1 MYSVPSDLIGKTVSI
16 EVIEDNLN
24 VYYNKKLITIHQ
36 ISKNKINYNEDHHS
50 ELMELTFKN
59 KEKDELKDFT
69 EMHFREL
76 EKFNEQLSTITT

>member
-1 MYSVPSDLIGKTVSI
+1 
-16 EVIEDNLN
+16 
-24 VYYNKKLITIHQ
+24 
-36 ISKNKINYNEDHHS
+36 
-50 ELMELTFKN
+50 MELTFKN